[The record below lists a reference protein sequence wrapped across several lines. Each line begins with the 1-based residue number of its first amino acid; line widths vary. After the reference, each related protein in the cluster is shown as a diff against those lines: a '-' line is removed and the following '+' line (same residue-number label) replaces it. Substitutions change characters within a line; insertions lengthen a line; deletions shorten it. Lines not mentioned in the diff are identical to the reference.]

1 MAFNFKSLEQYFLA
15 SEKNKQPVGTTV
27 DPLGKFAPRPIQQQ
41 FSRAINFPTQ
51 KPNAPFIFIPGY
63 STSKLAE
70 LVQGKE
76 IEGRDKAF
84 SLEGQAFDPR
94 DKAFSKKGPDF
105 TTQKINT
112 DKNQQAFT
120 TEEIN
125 ISQKNINYTTQNPI
139 NPMASTQA
147 FTTQNPTN
155 PMASTQAF
163 TTQNPASISTG
174 PAFTTQNPIN
184 PMASTQAFTT
194 QNPINPMMLTPAFT
208 TQNPINP
215 MASTPAKDEAMLQ
228 LFAGLT
234 PGDRI
239 PLFSSP
245 GAGRINHM
253 NNMTSGFLNISPQPD
268 ERNGITKFIFNED
281 LPRGG
286 SYSAFTR
293 LQYNKYFERV
303 SPTDGFGSARIPS
316 GVTSNSRKMKV
327 EDSKIDNFYKKVGK
341 NEFVDIRTEAARN
354 NPRTPLWL
362 PSPFI
367 QRGIQRGKDNPSGIF
382 ERISLLTA
390 PVIDTVRIA
399 KYMVS
404 PDGLMF
410 NLKQFG
416 LQTTN
421 PKKQFWQLGLPNADR
436 IYNPLALALQPL
448 LSPFGIHGDR
458 HFLGQLNTRDIT
470 YEKIVKNIDAMPGPA
485 GSGKG
490 GKNRLVG
497 LAMDMGSGLWDK
509 NPVSIVPKKLK
520 GLMSLYSKFT
530 AMLRR
535 MRGAGEPIKRLSGI
549 MGPHS
554 FFGIGYSTIYR
565 AQTQLPTEVYF
576 YNPVK
581 PYHAQKAT
589 NHFDSQFSSGG
600 SLAKK
605 GTPHVGDN
613 FNIIPY
619 DDSKNKP
626 PSQDSPD
633 DWHGFPK
640 EAGDID
646 PTGTNL
652 GTYKTKTYIDIQK
665 KFGNDEGTNKYEN
678 PDLTNW
684 NQSKF
689 NSEDDFKDPPTA
701 FARKGDEDSKID
713 LKVPA
718 NTGSFDGGKKSF
730 KVFDYITLG
739 KYRREPKAFRDFRK
753 HDANDAYEENSVK
766 RIGISDY
773 GATKPGTSIS
783 DTKYDKDHV
792 NVKVAGVTFR
802 SYITEMSDALKP
814 SYSEIT
820 YAGNPVSAYMLDKI
834 SRDFSFSFRVPA
846 FTSEELINNYTNLN
860 SLMVAISPKEA
871 NGVLGGRVNHIT
883 VGNLWIKKPCII
895 DSLDY
900 DIDLDAGWDIGIGK
914 DNETSQ
920 KQLPML
926 FDIKIGGKF
935 LLPMSGVHV

>member
-112 DKNQQAFT
+112 DKNQQTFT

-139 NPMASTQA
+139 NPMASTQ
-147 FTTQNPTN
+147 
-155 PMASTQAF
+155 
-163 TTQNPASISTG
+163 
-174 PAFTTQNPIN
+174 
-184 PMASTQAFTT
+184 
-194 QNPINPMMLTPAFT
+194 AFT

-327 EDSKIDNFYKKVGK
+327 EDSKIGNFYKKVGK

-470 YEKIVKNIDAMPGPA
+470 YEKIVKNIDYP
-485 GSGKG
+485 
-490 GKNRLVG
+490 
-497 LAMDMGSGLWDK
+497 
-509 NPVSIVPKKLK
+509 
-520 GLMSLYSKFT
+520 
-530 AMLRR
+530 R
-535 MRGAGEPIKRLSGI
+535 MR
-549 MGPHS
+549 
-554 FFGIGYSTIYR
+554 YS
-565 AQTQLPTEVYF
+565 
-576 YNPVK
+576 
-581 PYHAQKAT
+581 
-589 NHFDSQFSSGG
+589 S
-600 SLAKK
+600 
-605 GTPHVGDN
+605 
-613 FNIIPY
+613 
-619 DDSKNKP
+619 
-626 PSQDSPD
+626 
-633 DWHGFPK
+633 
-640 EAGDID
+640 
-646 PTGTNL
+646 
-652 GTYKTKTYIDIQK
+652 
-665 KFGNDEGTNKYEN
+665 
-678 PDLTNW
+678 
-684 NQSKF
+684 
-689 NSEDDFKDPPTA
+689 
-701 FARKGDEDSKID
+701 
-713 LKVPA
+713 
-718 NTGSFDGGKKSF
+718 
-730 KVFDYITLG
+730 
-739 KYRREPKAFRDFRK
+739 
-753 HDANDAYEENSVK
+753 
-766 RIGISDY
+766 
-773 GATKPGTSIS
+773 
-783 DTKYDKDHV
+783 
-792 NVKVAGVTFR
+792 
-802 SYITEMSDALKP
+802 
-814 SYSEIT
+814 
-820 YAGNPVSAYMLDKI
+820 
-834 SRDFSFSFRVPA
+834 
-846 FTSEELINNYTNLN
+846 FTSSI
-860 SLMVAISPKEA
+860 
-871 NGVLGGRVNHIT
+871 
-883 VGNLWIKKPCII
+883 
-895 DSLDY
+895 
-900 DIDLDAGWDIGIGK
+900 
-914 DNETSQ
+914 
-920 KQLPML
+920 
-926 FDIKIGGKF
+926 
-935 LLPMSGVHV
+935 LL